1 VTLLLLLEALIPKRI
16 NEEEEEEEEEEDHDR
31 KGKCSG
37 MH

>member
-1 VTLLLLLEALIPKRI
+1 LAFVTLLLLLEALIAKHI
-16 NEEEEEEEEEEDHDR
+16 NEEEEDHDR